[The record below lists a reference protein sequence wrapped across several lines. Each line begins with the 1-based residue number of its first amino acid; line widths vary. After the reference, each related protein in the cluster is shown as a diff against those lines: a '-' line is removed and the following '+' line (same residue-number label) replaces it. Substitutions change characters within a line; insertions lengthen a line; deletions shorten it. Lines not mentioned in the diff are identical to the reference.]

1 MTEIE
6 IKQYEILKYLNQNHV
21 RKNINLEDWAIREQF
36 EFTTHDFNLALNK
49 LLEQRL
55 IVRRENNCIKISDDG
70 EVKFNEWHKQYVEI
84 NPIATKY
91 EDQIKELTIDVLRL
105 QRTDLK
111 RKIPFAIIGWIIG
124 LATAIILQFSQKWI
138 NGDNS
143 VNVKVDMPK
152 ETHDT
157 IILLNKS
164 TPIYTDTTTNK

>member
-36 EFTTHDFNLALNK
+36 EFTTHDFNLAFNK
-49 LLEQRL
+49 LLEQGL
-55 IVRRENNCIKISDDG
+55 IERRENNCIKISEDG
-70 EVKFNEWHKQYVEI
+70 EVKYNEWHKQYVEK

-105 QRTDLK
+105 QKTDLK
-111 RKIPFAIIGWIIG
+111 RKIPYAIIGWFVG

-138 NGDNS
+138 NGDNN
-143 VNVKVDMPK
+143 VNIRVDALKV
-152 ETHDT
+152 ETLT
-157 IILLNKS
+157 NIIIKKS
-164 TPIYTDTTTNK
+164 IPDSTDTTTNK